1 MRLFMLFNA
10 FLLLFFLP
18 IVSYALDDENC
29 LLCHKYRTLSRVDEK
44 GKTRIY
50 YINDTLFHSSV
61 HGRVKCSECHSGI
74 TKIPHEENTTVNC
87 LNECHIKEPTEEKR
101 FSHKNVEAVILNSVH
116 SKKYPF
122 LNNPDSNFF
131 PKCTD
136 CHNNPL
142 FKPIQIFKHITDE
155 GQSPKALARCNLC
168 HKDTKFIKYF
178 YNHVSHRLHSSKDS
192 KEIVRM
198 CEKCHAKNDMLRKHK
213 LKNAIAT
220 YKDTFHGKAIEFNYS
235 GSPDCIDCH
244 VKENESAH
252 AIKSYRDVQ
261 SAVYEKER
269 WKTCAKK
276 GCHPDAKPALGTVR
290 MHVVINKDLYPYEY
304 YTALGFTILTLGA
317 YFPLAILLILEL
329 IREIFPNLTFRR
341 RRK

>member
-1 MRLFMLFNA
+1 MRLSLVITALVLFI
-10 FLLLFFLP
+10 P
-18 IVSYALDDENC
+18 WSSYALDDENC
-29 LLCHKYRTLSRVDEK
+29 LLCHKYRTLSRIDEN
-44 GKTRIY
+44 GKSRIY

-74 TKIPHEENTTVNC
+74 TKIPHEENTKVNC
-87 LNECHIKEPTEEKR
+87 LNECHIKEPTEDKR
-101 FSHKNVEAVILNSVH
+101 FSHKNVEAAVMNSVH
-116 SKKYPF
+116 SKSYPF
-122 LNNPDSNFF
+122 LRNSNSDFF

-142 FKPIQIFKHITDE
+142 FKPIQIFKDITDE

-178 YNHVSHRLHSSKDS
+178 YNHVSHRLHTSKNS
-192 KEIVRM
+192 KEIVRT
-198 CEKCHAKNDMLRKHK
+198 CEKCHSKSEMLSKHK

-220 YKDTFHGKAIEFNYS
+220 YRDTFHGKAVEFDYK

-252 AIKSYRDVQ
+252 SIKSYKDRD
-261 SAVYEKER
+261 SSVYLTER
-269 WKTCAKK
+269 WKTCSKK
-276 GCHPDAKPALGTVR
+276 ACHPDAKPTIGGVR

-304 YTALGFTILTLGA
+304 YTALGFTFLTIGA
-317 YFPLAILLILEL
+317 YFPLAILLVLEL
-329 IREIFPNLTFRR
+329 IREIFPNIKR